1 MVTFTNCF
9 IIERNRG
16 MNNGNGFYK
25 TGLLKGFIACALVAL
40 ITCGIT
46 VHKYVYAEEIG
57 RAHV

>member
-1 MVTFTNCF
+1 
-9 IIERNRG
+9 

-46 VHKYVYAEEIG
+46 VHKYVYAEG
-57 RAHV
+57 QTKYSKDFF